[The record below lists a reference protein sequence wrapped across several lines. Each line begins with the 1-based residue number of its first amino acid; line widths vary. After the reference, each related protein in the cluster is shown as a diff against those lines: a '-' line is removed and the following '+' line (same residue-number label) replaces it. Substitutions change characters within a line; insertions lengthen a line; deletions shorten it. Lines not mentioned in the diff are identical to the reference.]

1 MHCRLKD
8 LLSQRL
14 IACGWVAEVKERM
27 QGQSISHA
35 CRVGLP
41 VLAAARWADLGS
53 PSSDWLSKMWEVCK
67 ACKGSVVCMPQMW
80 LAPFRLRSQS
90 GVVPPAEVFKERQQQ
105 GQLPSSTD
113 LVQAVKPFGR
123 SSVPDA
129 VKAEL
134 LAKLT
139 DFIA

>member
-1 MHCRLKD
+1 MPEMQTDIHAAF
-8 LLSQRL
+8 SQR
-14 IACGWVAEVKERM
+14 
-27 QGQSISHA
+27 
-35 CRVGLP
+35 CR
-41 VLAAARWADLGS
+41 
-53 PSSDWLSKMWEVCK
+53 
-67 ACKGSVVCMPQMW
+67 
-80 LAPFRLRSQS
+80 
-90 GVVPPAEVFKERQQQ
+90 PPAEVFKERQQQ
-105 GQLPSSTD
+105 GQSPSSTD

>member
-1 MHCRLKD
+1 MRAACQRCDLHPSFKLLK
-8 LLSQRL
+8 LPTPL
-14 IACGWVAEVKERM
+14 I
-27 QGQSISHA
+27 
-35 CRVGLP
+35 
-41 VLAAARWADLGS
+41 
-53 PSSDWLSKMWEVCK
+53 
-67 ACKGSVVCMPQMW
+67 
-80 LAPFRLRSQS
+80 
-90 GVVPPAEVFKERQQQ
+90 PAEVFKERQQQ
-105 GQLPSSTD
+105 GQAPSSAD

>member
-1 MHCRLKD
+1 MRLAVFM
-8 LLSQRL
+8 L
-14 IACGWVAEVKERM
+14 C
-27 QGQSISHA
+27 
-35 CRVGLP
+35 
-41 VLAAARWADLGS
+41 
-53 PSSDWLSKMWEVCK
+53 
-67 ACKGSVVCMPQMW
+67 
-80 LAPFRLRSQS
+80 SQS
-90 GVVPPAEVFKERQQQ
+90 SPPAEVFKERQQQ
-105 GQLPSSTD
+105 GQSPSSAD

>member
-1 MHCRLKD
+1 MLCSYR
-8 LLSQRL
+8 
-14 IACGWVAEVKERM
+14 
-27 QGQSISHA
+27 
-35 CRVGLP
+35 
-41 VLAAARWADLGS
+41 
-53 PSSDWLSKMWEVCK
+53 
-67 ACKGSVVCMPQMW
+67 
-80 LAPFRLRSQS
+80 
-90 GVVPPAEVFKERQQQ
+90 GVHPPAEVFKERQQQ
-105 GQLPSSTD
+105 GQSPSSAD

>member
-1 MHCRLKD
+1 MEDHVQLKLVQSGELDRLKD

-14 IACGWVAEVKERM
+14 MECGWVEEVKERM
-27 QGQSISHA
+27 Q
-35 CRVGLP
+35 
-41 VLAAARWADLGS
+41 
-53 PSSDWLSKMWEVCK
+53 
-67 ACKGSVVCMPQMW
+67 
-80 LAPFRLRSQS
+80 
-90 GVVPPAEVFKERQQQ
+90 EVFKERQQQ
-105 GQLPSSTD
+105 GQSPSSAD